1 MKRYAGL
8 GLAVLAALVLAA
20 AAFATATKSTAK
32 PSNTSPPSIS
42 GSAQVGSTLTADHGN
57 WDGSQPISYQF
68 QWRRCDANGG
78 SCSDISGQT
87 SKTYVLKQVDQD
99 NTLRVRVTAL
109 NTDGTGGSTSVPTA
123 KVSAATTT
131 STTPA
136 PSATGCPSGAAG
148 APVAVTGVTSPARL
162 QIASFAPTPGV
173 ILGSTQSFTVQVK
186 VSDTCGQPVTGA
198 LVYATAVPFRQFS
211 IPAEGT
217 TGSDGSVT
225 LSFSREGGF
234 PATAKQQLLVMFI
247 RARKPGDNVLAG
259 ITTSRLVSAP
269 VRLHG

>member
-1 MKRYAGL
+1 MKRYASL
-8 GLAVLAALVLAA
+8 GLVVVAA
-20 AAFATATKSTAK
+20 ASLAVAAWAAPTKTAAG
-32 PSNTSPPSIS
+32 PSNTSPPAIS
-42 GSAQVGSTLTADHGN
+42 GSAQVGSTLTADHGS
-57 WDGSQPISYQF
+57 WQGTQPISYQF
-68 QWRRCDANGG
+68 QWRRCDGNGG
-78 SCSDISGQT
+78 SCADISGQT
-87 SKTYVLKQVDQD
+87 SRTYVLKPVDQG
-99 NTLRVRVTAL
+99 NAIRVRVTAL
-109 NTDGTGGSTSVPTA
+109 NTDGSSGSTSVPTA
-123 KVSAATTT
+123 KVTAATTT

-211 IPAEGT
+211 IPAEGAT
-217 TGSDGSVT
+217 DGDGSVT
-225 LSFSREGGF
+225 LAFSREGGF
-234 PATAKQQLLVMFI
+234 PATAKQELLVMFI

-259 ITTSRLVSAP
+259 VTTSRLVSAP
-269 VRLHG
+269 VRLNG